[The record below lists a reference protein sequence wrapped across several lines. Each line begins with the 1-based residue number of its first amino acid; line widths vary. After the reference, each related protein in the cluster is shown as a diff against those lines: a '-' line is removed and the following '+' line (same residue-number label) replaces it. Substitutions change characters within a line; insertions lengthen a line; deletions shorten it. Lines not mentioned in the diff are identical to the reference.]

1 MTGSLVIAF
10 NNYGMRYQVFLV
22 RWVACMQRPEAL
34 QKQRGEAKIQ
44 WVRRVDIFCLES
56 QFYLSFTDSEFMIKL
71 LLVYDFIIFGSQN
84 ILLLGNKIICVELYT
99 HHNLETHK
107 WYLKPGTQSTK
118 VAPALSPIERWWME
132 GNSLS

>member
-1 MTGSLVIAF
+1 ME
-10 NNYGMRYQVFLV
+10 
-22 RWVACMQRPEAL
+22 RPEAL

-71 LLVYDFIIFGSQN
+71 LVFYDFIIFGSQN
-84 ILLLGNKIICVELYT
+84 ILVLGNKIICVELYA

-107 WYLKPGTQSTK
+107 
-118 VAPALSPIERWWME
+118 
-132 GNSLS
+132 